1 MAFTE
6 VVKAEQLFD
15 SAIGSIKV
23 KQSTVIGFDID
34 DYVTTTVQSIATT
47 IQMYN
52 KATLAN
58 LNFTQNRRIVSV
70 GGVSVG
76 GYNG

>member
-6 VVKAEQLFD
+6 TVQAEQIFD

-23 KQSTVIGFDID
+23 KQSTVVGFDID
-34 DYVTTTVQSIATT
+34 DYVTSTVISMAVT
-47 IQMYN
+47 IGMYN
-52 KATLAN
+52 QVISADSRL
-58 LNFTQNRRIVSV
+58 TQNRRIVSI
-70 GGVSVG
+70 GGVTAG